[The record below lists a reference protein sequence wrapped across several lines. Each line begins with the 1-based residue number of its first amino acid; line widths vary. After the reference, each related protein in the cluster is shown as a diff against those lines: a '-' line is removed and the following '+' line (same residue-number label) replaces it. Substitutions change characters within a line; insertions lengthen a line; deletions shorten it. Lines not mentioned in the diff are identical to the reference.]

1 MRHTLFLASLLMT
14 ASVAVFA
21 QLPQPERIP
30 RIEEMKGK
38 TILLFTPHP
47 DDDAFCCAG
56 TIALLAQNGN
66 RIHVVIYTNDDK
78 GSYDPDMTSERLAR
92 IRKSEEE
99 AGNATIGIPKENL
112 LWLGHHDGMLEYVD
126 SKSLVEQVTGII
138 RKYRPDVVLTV
149 DPGAASVRWH
159 KTDHRMAAMNT
170 LDAIRAAEWHLYFPN
185 QRLQQG
191 LEPWHVPEL
200 LFFYVLDKDANVWVN
215 IDSTLDKKIAASL
228 CHVSQFEPG
237 VHKYRPDWQ
246 PEDRKKAEQEVKAMI
261 PHRDGHAVEA
271 FRYATEFNQ
280 Y

>member
-1 MRHTLFLASLLMT
+1 MKRALLFTSLLMA
-14 ASVAVFA
+14 ASLAALA

-56 TIALLAQNGN
+56 TVALLTGNGN
-66 RIHVVIYTNDDK
+66 RVHIVLYTNDNK

-99 AGNATIGIPKENL
+99 AGNAIVGIPRENL
-112 LWLGHHDGMLEYVD
+112 HWLGHDDGMLEYVD
-126 SKSLVEQVTGII
+126 SKDLVEQVTAVI

-149 DPGAASVRWH
+149 DPGSDSVRWH

-170 LDAIRAAEWHLYFPN
+170 LDAVRAAEWHLYFPN
-185 QRLQQG
+185 QLLQQG

-215 IDSTLDKKIAASL
+215 IDSVLDKKIAASL

-246 PEDRKKAEQEVKAMI
+246 PEDRKKAEQEVKSMI
-261 PHRDGHAVEA
+261 QHRDGHAVEA

>member
-1 MRHTLFLASLLMT
+1 MTRALCLAGLLLT
-14 ASVAVFA
+14 AAAAGLA

-30 RIEEMKGK
+30 RIEDMKGK

-56 TIALLAQNGN
+56 TLALLAQNGN

-99 AGNATIGIPKENL
+99 AGNATIGIPSQNL
-112 LWLGHHDGMLEYVD
+112 LWLGHHDGMLEYV
-126 SKSLVEQVTGII
+126 SSVGLVEQVTGII

-149 DPGAASVRWH
+149 DPGAGSVRWH
-159 KTDHRMAAMNT
+159 KTDHRMAALNT

-200 LFFYVLDKDANVWVN
+200 LFFYVLDGDANVWVN
-215 IDSTLDKKIAASL
+215 IDSVLDKKIAASL

-237 VHKYRPDWQ
+237 VHKYRPDWA
-246 PEDRKKAEQEVKAMI
+246 PEDRKKAEAEVKSMI
-261 PHRDGHAVEA
+261 QHRGGHAVEA